1 MYTLQIT
8 FVGCYKSLNR
18 KELEA
23 GAADMDASAELL
35 DLQKRF
41 QLLEVD
47 RKAFYEQ
54 SQRTLRQNKKV
65 SDALR
70 CENKQLR
77 AELSAIQKER
87 GSAASD
93 GCTVQEVQSAEVAKL
108 EATLNQLR
116 QRANQLSAA
125 NRSREKTLAAHEDDL
140 RVLKRATQRPS
151 KESSPLKRQ
160 VGTLESRIET
170 ATLKYNEALSDR
182 KTYAHI
188 IKRLKADA
196 VNFDS
201 QLAAIEALLRAKAQD
216 YEEVRLMAHEASHA
230 NSITRAELA
239 KLRLHAD
246 EGRRKHQVA
255 KCSFAMRA
263 RQEMGRQEVDARS
276 QEGDEAG
283 CSSDPEA
290 RDGLIQQQQVAQEPE
305 AASDAGSDAAPR
317 DHEAGG
323 EAGDACVDEACD
335 EAGGE
340 ACDGADDGA
349 CDDAGDDAGD
359 ETGDGAGD
367 GAGGEAG
374 DATSDDACNEAGGEA
389 CNEASQCRAKCQAEL
404 LRLDDQPESCGDQSA
419 IKSSGNVERMRDVS
433 RGNASSCHGNEVGNE
448 VGNKVGNAVG
458 NEVGQDEDFEEGGK
472 AGVEDE
478 GGRVAESETPR
489 VKFEEADD
497 EGLNTTTCIEKN
509 NGVK

>member
-1 MYTLQIT
+1 MPPRDLCTHCKYRLLQ
-8 FVGCYKSLNR
+8 LNR

-23 GAADMDASAELL
+23 GAADMDASAELQ

-93 GCTVQEVQSAEVAKL
+93 GCTVQEVQGAEVAKL

-125 NRSREKTLAAHEDDL
+125 NRSKEKTLAAHEDDL
-140 RVLKRATQRPS
+140 RVIKRATQRPS
-151 KESSPLKRQ
+151 KESNPLKRQ
-160 VGTLESRIET
+160 IGTLESRIET

-201 QLAAIEALLRAKAQD
+201 QLAAIEALLRAKAHD

-239 KLRLHAD
+239 KLRLDVD
-246 EGRRKHQVA
+246 EGRRKHHGKMQ
-255 KCSFAMRA
+255 
-263 RQEMGRQEVDARS
+263 
-276 QEGDEAG
+276 
-283 CSSDPEA
+283 
-290 RDGLIQQQQVAQEPE
+290 L
-305 AASDAGSDAAPR
+305 
-317 DHEAGG
+317 
-323 EAGDACVDEACD
+323 GDASA
-335 EAGGE
+335 
-340 ACDGADDGA
+340 
-349 CDDAGDDAGD
+349 
-359 ETGDGAGD
+359 AGD
-367 GAGGEAG
+367 GA
-374 DATSDDACNEAGGEA
+374 AGGGCA
-389 CNEASQCRAKCQAEL
+389 
-404 LRLDDQPESCGDQSA
+404 QP
-419 IKSSGNVERMRDVS
+419 
-433 RGNASSCHGNEVGNE
+433 
-448 VGNKVGNAVG
+448 
-458 NEVGQDEDFEEGGK
+458 
-472 AGVEDE
+472 
-478 GGRVAESETPR
+478 GGRRGWMQQCPR
-489 VKFEEADD
+489 GTGWSHPAAA
-497 EGLNTTTCIEKN
+497 GRS
-509 NGVK
+509 GA